1 MKHTMVWF
9 GRMTHGELSIGYDEY
24 RIIII
29 NSIDERVIMNPDDV
43 DEYLDSKNY
52 DSYLIP
58 DEFDGEVVFSKAF
71 FKGLSE

>member
-1 MKHTMVWF
+1 MVWF
-9 GRMTHGELSIGYDEY
+9 GHMTHGELSIGYDEY

-29 NSIDERVIMNPDDV
+29 NSIDERVLMDPNDV

-71 FKGLSE
+71 FKGLSA